1 VLDVQAGGCGPETA
15 DLRQVLMSVFADTLG
30 RTVRADDDF
39 FECGGT
45 SLLAM
50 TLALEIETAVGRE
63 LPISI
68 VHEAPSVEAL
78 VARLREDL
86 PAAPSMIVTLRPGP
100 PGPALFIVA
109 GIGGAAME
117 LRDVASRIGADLA
130 VFGIEA
136 PALHGH
142 PVQHR
147 IEDIAAIS
155 VAAML
160 AVQPQG
166 PYLIAGY
173 SFGGLVAF
181 AMARIL
187 TEAGREVRFL
197 SLIDTYPDAGF
208 APRAIAARLA
218 QLAATPPAQL
228 AAELGGTSRRIAM
241 RLRGRG
247 QPPGAGPSAGFAAM
261 PDRLAQVVEAG
272 RAAQVAYR
280 PRRLALDL
288 HFIRPITP
296 MRGAPHDPRTRWRR
310 LVRRM
315 EVEIVAGDH
324 LSMIRPGAEV
334 AAILGRRLRQ
344 VLA

>member
-1 VLDVQAGGCGPETA
+1 MHREISYADRAFQQESRLGLYLLTGLLGVLIAADVWPLAARWIAAWGLSLPTWSNELYGYRLA
-15 DLRQVLMSVFADTLG
+15 
-30 RTVRADDDF
+30 
-39 FECGGT
+39 
-45 SLLAM
+45 LLAAILGGVR
-50 TLALEIETAVGRE
+50 TLYGSLN
-63 LPISI
+63 S
-68 VHEAPSVEAL
+68 
-78 VARLREDL
+78 
-86 PAAPSMIVTLRPGP
+86 
-100 PGPALFIVA
+100 LFE
-109 GIGGAAME
+109 G
-117 LRDVASRIGADLA
+117 RIGADLA